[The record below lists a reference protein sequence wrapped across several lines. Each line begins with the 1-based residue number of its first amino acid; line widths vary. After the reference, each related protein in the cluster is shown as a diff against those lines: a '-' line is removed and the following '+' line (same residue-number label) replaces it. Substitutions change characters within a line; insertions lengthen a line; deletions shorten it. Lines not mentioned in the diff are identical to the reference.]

1 MLMPKISKRVI
12 WPSNI
17 DALKTKK
24 EGRIISKNDA
34 VKSPTIDEIERAAQ
48 ELGLNPTSE
57 PSKSYPRTW
66 WEKSGRVLVDNT
78 VPRYEAARII
88 SQKIKALRPYAS
100 HGSAH

>member
-1 MLMPKISKRVI
+1 VI
-12 WPSNI
+12 WPPNI

-24 EGRIISKNDA
+24 AGRIISRNDA
-34 VKSPTIDEIERAAQ
+34 VKSPTIDEIEKAAQ
-48 ELGLNPTSE
+48 ELGLNPIIE

-78 VPRYEAARII
+78 VSRHETAKII
-88 SQKIKALRPYAS
+88 SQKIKALRSYTP

>member
-1 MLMPKISKRVI
+1 MLMPKMSKRVI

-24 EGRIISKNDA
+24 EGRIISRNNA
-34 VKSPTIDEIERAAQ
+34 VKSPTIDEIEKAAQ
-48 ELGLNPTSE
+48 ELGLNPSTE

-66 WEKSGRVLVDNT
+66 WEKSGRVLVDNRVSRHET
-78 VPRYEAARII
+78 AKII
-88 SQKIKALRPYAS
+88 SQKIKALRPYTP